1 MSELFDSWSWQRKQ
15 PAPFDQYDESE
26 LKRTDTISMYNAGPR
41 KVATIHPVAIRAIL
55 AYMNL
60 ETGTL
65 PPGQKHL
72 GAIGSQGNDFT
83 VAEYPS
89 VSGEIHVIA
98 YNRNRGTFKA
108 GRYADPITPAEK
120 PASYN
125 YSENGQSGTALFFT
139 LLPLAMA
146 DAEFNA
152 SYQDLKGY
160 AANGFLNKEETI
172 KTAALLCDNLYR
184 RVKNADNLGDAGIHV
199 KVNAGGIIPAIRPMD
214 VTKGTLL
221 ATNILYGD
229 FKVLKA
235 EYASKTP
242 MELIPHKEF
251 VGQYILNEQRILT
264 PIEEATVPVLPE
276 WYIIPPEIKLLCEH
290 AKKTTGT
297 SRAMRNFMLRGPAGT
312 GKSQGAMAMASAFH
326 LPYRFYTC
334 SAGTEIFDLL
344 GQILPKMDQKDT
356 GKEITFPTFTDIQMD
371 PASAYYMLTE
381 QYDEEIDENTVLSTL
396 LHAAEEK
403 ARQEASIQ
411 SPSKEFEFTDTPL
424 VEAFRYGYLLELQ
437 EPSVIANPAVLV
449 GLNGLLDQCNSITLP
464 TGEIV
469 KRHPDAVI
477 VITTNVDY
485 AGCKGMNQ
493 SVISRMN
500 LIIDLE
506 EPDERTLVKRVQGI
520 TGCTDTSA
528 IRTMAKIVKEINE
541 YCRESSIRDGCCGV
555 RELISWVQS
564 YMVTNNISE
573 AANFTVLSSASADG
587 KCREEIK
594 SRCLDTFLAA

>member
-1 MSELFDSWSWQRKQ
+1 MISNTYLWLF
-15 PAPFDQYDESE
+15 
-26 LKRTDTISMYNAGPR
+26 
-41 KVATIHPVAIRAIL
+41 
-55 AYMNL
+55 
-60 ETGTL
+60 
-65 PPGQKHL
+65 
-72 GAIGSQGNDFT
+72 
-83 VAEYPS
+83 
-89 VSGEIHVIA
+89 
-98 YNRNRGTFKA
+98 
-108 GRYADPITPAEK
+108 
-120 PASYN
+120 
-125 YSENGQSGTALFFT
+125 
-139 LLPLAMA
+139 
-146 DAEFNA
+146 
-152 SYQDLKGY
+152 
-160 AANGFLNKEETI
+160 
-172 KTAALLCDNLYR
+172 
-184 RVKNADNLGDAGIHV
+184 
-199 KVNAGGIIPAIRPMD
+199 
-214 VTKGTLL
+214 
-221 ATNILYGD
+221 
-229 FKVLKA
+229 
-235 EYASKTP
+235 
-242 MELIPHKEF
+242 
-251 VGQYILNEQRILT
+251 
-264 PIEEATVPVLPE
+264 
-276 WYIIPPEIKLLCEH
+276 
-290 AKKTTGT
+290 
-297 SRAMRNFMLRGPAGT
+297 
-312 GKSQGAMAMASAFH
+312 
-326 LPYRFYTC
+326 
-334 SAGTEIFDLL
+334 L

-403 ARQEASIQ
+403 ARQEASIL